1 MSLTKSSSK
10 LAEKC
15 YCIERTNTFLPD
27 RGICNECKFHVSVSN
42 LPQRF
47 CKEQLY
53 YLFSAIG
60 GICGC
65 RMILDFQTNH
75 YNVYGFV
82 SFDCYYQAQEAVIT
96 RDGCVVEG
104 RRIMVEMV

>member
-1 MSLTKSSSK
+1 
-10 LAEKC
+10 
-15 YCIERTNTFLPD
+15 
-27 RGICNECKFHVSVSN
+27 
-42 LPQRF
+42 
-47 CKEQLY
+47 
-53 YLFSAIG
+53 
-60 GICGC
+60 
-65 RMILDFQTNH
+65 MILDFQTNH